1 MMLRI
6 ILVVLLSFSS
16 LSQAESAAAW
26 DVHQLMREMSQV
38 SESKGKFVEHKY
50 MAILNRPLESSG
62 TLLFR
67 APDHVEKN
75 TLKPKIESVVFDHGV
90 LTVENPA
97 RNLKRT
103 LVVQEY
109 PAVWALV
116 ESIRATLAGDLPA
129 LSRFYRIELNGDAA
143 HWKMRLLP
151 LDAKTS
157 AAVREIFIIGRGQR
171 VDSFETIEP
180 NGDHA
185 LLQVLEDAP

>member
-6 ILVVLLSFSS
+6 ILIILMCMPALSR
-16 LSQAESAAAW
+16 AESAW
-26 DVHQLMREMSQV
+26 NVRQLMREMSQV
-38 SESKGKFVEHKY
+38 SESKGKFVERKY
-50 MAILNRPLESSG
+50 MAVLSRPLESSG

-67 APDHVEKN
+67 SPDYVEKH
-75 TLKPKIESVVFDHGV
+75 TLKPKIESVVLDHGV

-97 RNLKRT
+97 RNFKRT
-103 LVVQEY
+103 VVVQEY

-116 ESIRATLAGDLPA
+116 ESIRATLAGDLPS
-129 LSRFYRIELNGDAA
+129 LTRFYKIELEGESA

-157 AAVREIFIIGRGQR
+157 AAVREILISGRGHR
-171 VDSFETIEP
+171 VDSFETVEP

-185 LLQVLEDAP
+185 LMQVTEDTP

>member
-6 ILVVLLSFSS
+6 ILIILMCMPALSR
-16 LSQAESAAAW
+16 AESAW
-26 DVHQLMREMSQV
+26 NVRQLMREMSQV
-38 SESKGKFVEHKY
+38 SESKGKFVERKY
-50 MAILNRPLESSG
+50 MAVLNRPLESSG

-67 APDHVEKN
+67 SPDYVEKH
-75 TLKPKIESVVFDHGV
+75 TLKPKIESVVLDHGV

-97 RNLKRT
+97 RNFKRT
-103 LVVQEY
+103 VVVQEY

-116 ESIRATLAGDLPA
+116 ESIRATLAGDLPS
-129 LSRFYRIELNGDAA
+129 LTRFYKIELEGESA

-157 AAVREIFIIGRGQR
+157 AAVREILISGRGHR
-171 VDSFETIEP
+171 VDSFETVEP

-185 LLQVLEDAP
+185 LMQVTEDTP

>member
-6 ILVVLLSFSS
+6 ILIILMCMPALSR
-16 LSQAESAAAW
+16 AESAW
-26 DVHQLMREMSQV
+26 NVRQLMREMSQV
-38 SESKGKFVEHKY
+38 SESKGKFVERKY
-50 MAILNRPLESSG
+50 MAVLNRPLESSG

-67 APDHVEKN
+67 SPDYVEKH
-75 TLKPKIESVVFDHGV
+75 TLKPKIESVVLDHGV

-97 RNLKRT
+97 RNFKRT
-103 LVVQEY
+103 VVVQEY

-116 ESIRATLAGDLPA
+116 ESIRATLAGDLPS
-129 LSRFYRIELNGDAA
+129 LTRFYKIALEGESA

-157 AAVREIFIIGRGQR
+157 AAVREILISGRGHR
-171 VDSFETIEP
+171 VDSFETVEP

-185 LLQVLEDAP
+185 LMQVTEDTP

>member
-6 ILVVLLSFSS
+6 ILIILMCMPALSR
-16 LSQAESAAAW
+16 AESAW
-26 DVHQLMREMSQV
+26 DVRQLMREMSQV
-38 SESKGKFVEHKY
+38 SESKGKFVERKY
-50 MAILNRPLESSG
+50 MAVLNRPLESSG

-67 APDHVEKN
+67 SPDYVEKH
-75 TLKPKIESVVFDHGV
+75 TLKPKIESVVLDHGV

-97 RNLKRT
+97 RNFKRT
-103 LVVQEY
+103 VVVQEY

-116 ESIRATLAGDLPA
+116 ESIRATLAGDLPS
-129 LSRFYRIELNGDAA
+129 LTRFYKIELEGESA

-157 AAVREIFIIGRGQR
+157 AAVREILISGRGHR
-171 VDSFETIEP
+171 VDSFETVEP

-185 LLQVLEDAP
+185 LMQVTEDTP

>member
-1 MMLRI
+1 
-6 ILVVLLSFSS
+6 
-16 LSQAESAAAW
+16 
-26 DVHQLMREMSQV
+26 
-38 SESKGKFVEHKY
+38 
-50 MAILNRPLESSG
+50 
-62 TLLFR
+62 LLFR

-75 TLKPKIESVVFDHGV
+75 TLKPKIESVVFDRGV

-129 LSRFYRIELNGDAA
+129 LAHFYKIELDGDAA

-157 AAVREIFIIGRGQR
+157 AAVREIFISGRGHR

-185 LLQVLEDAP
+185 LLQVLEDVP

>member
-6 ILVVLLSFSS
+6 ILIILMCMPALSR
-16 LSQAESAAAW
+16 AESAW
-26 DVHQLMREMSQV
+26 DVRQLMREMSQV
-38 SESKGKFVEHKY
+38 SESKGKFVERKY
-50 MAILNRPLESSG
+50 MAVLSRPLESSG

-67 APDHVEKN
+67 SPDYVEKH
-75 TLKPKIESVVFDHGV
+75 TLKPKIESVVLDHGV

-97 RNLKRT
+97 RNFKRT
-103 LVVQEY
+103 VVVQEY

-116 ESIRATLAGDLPA
+116 ESIRATLAGDLPS
-129 LSRFYRIELNGDAA
+129 LTRFYKIELEGESA

-157 AAVREIFIIGRGQR
+157 AAVREILISGRGHR
-171 VDSFETIEP
+171 VDSFETVEP

-185 LLQVLEDAP
+185 LMQVTEDTP